1 VAEVVGHKE
10 KTADGNQVH
19 HQAGKDSVEDPVE
32 AAVVVVDGD
41 HQVAEIAVQT
51 VDGPQV
57 DHRVAHQVDIQVA
70 PVVGIHQVDH
80 LEAVLDGQ
88 LVVPVVDLDIHQ
100 EVVEAVVDGPQ
111 VVVDHQVDPVNNN
124 KILTVDGEL

>member
-1 VAEVVGHKE
+1 
-10 KTADGNQVH
+10 
-19 HQAGKDSVEDPVE
+19 
-32 AAVVVVDGD
+32 
-41 HQVAEIAVQT
+41 
-51 VDGPQV
+51 
-57 DHRVAHQVDIQVA
+57 VDIQVA

-88 LVVPVVDLDIHQ
+88 LVDPVVDLDIHQEVVEAVVDLDIHQ